1 MKKTAIL
8 ISAFFLIV
16 GMTFA
21 QEPQKPVKKTEP
33 AKTEQTDK
41 SKADCVKKTDC
52 SKAKTSSSCC
62 SHGKPAAKPAKTD
75 PGKK

>member
-1 MKKTAIL
+1 MKKAAIV
-8 ISAFFLIV
+8 ISAFLLIV

-21 QEPQKPVKKTEP
+21 QEPQKPAKSTEP

-41 SKADCVKKTDC
+41 SKADCSKKTDC
-52 SKAKTSSSCC
+52 SKAKTSGSCC
-62 SHGKPAAKPAKTD
+62 AHDKAAAKPATTD